1 VRRSLRSSASRLLR
15 RPHVLLWPAGVAL
28 GVAAESAFYG
38 WTDARHWVPDLLA
51 GWSLIGCGLAASTL
65 RPSNRCGTL
74 MAAAGFAWFAPNFS
88 GSSIGA
94 ISWLGAHSF
103 YLYRGPLV
111 QLVLTYPRGRSSSRV
126 ERAAV
131 AGGYVA
137 AVVTPIWRSEGVTI
151 VLAAVLVALAAAG
164 YARAVGRERRA
175 RFYGLGATLFVA
187 GVLAAT
193 AVLRLVVPTVAVK
206 HATLLAYQVALCLL
220 AFALLAG
227 LVRAPWE
234 RVALTDLVVE
244 LGEERSGTLRD
255 ALARAL
261 GDPTLEVAYRL
272 PSGLYVDASGHPVDL
287 AVRRPDRRI
296 TRLVR
301 DGQEVAALIHDEAVL
316 DDPALLD
323 AVAAA
328 ARLTASNARLQAE
341 VRAQVAEVERSR
353 RRLLRAGDEEGRRLE
368 QRLDRGALRRLRS
381 LEQALA
387 GAHARAQP
395 SRLAHIE
402 RAEAQLARTLDKL
415 SELAAGLHPSEL
427 ANGGLRRALTSLAAR
442 TPLPVEVVV
451 PEERLSAEVEVAVYF
466 VCAEG
471 LANIAKYARASRA
484 AVKVSVSEGAV
495 RVEVTDDGVGGA
507 DVCAG
512 TGLRGLADRVEA
524 LGGRLR
530 VESPEGAGTHVVA
543 QIPWVT

>member
-1 VRRSLRSSASRLLR
+1 MLRSLRSSASRLPR
-15 RPHVLLWPAGVAL
+15 RLGLLLWPAGVAA
-28 GVAAESAFYG
+28 GIAAESALYG

-51 GWSLIGCGLAASTL
+51 GWSLIGCGLAAWTL
-65 RPSNRCGTL
+65 RPRSRCGAL
-74 MAAAGFAWFAPNFS
+74 MTAAGFAWFAPNFS

-94 ISWLGAHSF
+94 ISWLSAHSL

-126 ERAAV
+126 ERAGV
-131 AGGYVA
+131 IGGYVA
-137 AVVTPIWRSEGVTI
+137 AVVTPIWTSEVVTI
-151 VLAAVLVALAAAG
+151 VLAALLVALAAVRYAG
-164 YARAVGRERRA
+164 TMGRERRA

-193 AVLRLVVPTVAVK
+193 AVLRLAVPTVAVK
-206 HATLLAYQVALCLL
+206 DATLLAYQVALCLL
-220 AFALLAG
+220 ALALLAG
-227 LVRAPWE
+227 LLRAPWE
-234 RVALTDLVVE
+234 RAALTDLVVE
-244 LGEERSGTLRD
+244 LGEKRSGTLRD

-261 GDPTLEVAYRL
+261 GDPKLEVAYRL
-272 PSGLYVDASGHPVDL
+272 PSGLYVNASGQPVDL
-287 AVRRPDRRI
+287 AVRGPNRRV
-296 TRLVR
+296 TRLEL
-301 DGQEVAALIHDEAVL
+301 DEQEVAALIHDEAVL

-323 AVAAA
+323 AVTAA
-328 ARLTASNARLQAE
+328 ARLTAANARLQAE

-381 LEQALA
+381 LEQVLA
-387 GAHARAQP
+387 GAHARARP
-395 SRLAHIE
+395 SRLVQIE
-402 RAEAQLARTLDKL
+402 RAEAQLALTLDEL
-415 SELAAGLHPSEL
+415 SELAAGLH
-427 ANGGLRRALTSLAAR
+427 
-442 TPLPVEVVV
+442 LPVEVVV
-451 PEERLSAEVEVAVYF
+451 SEERLPAEAEVAVYF
-466 VCAEG
+466 VCSEG

-484 AVKVSVSEGAV
+484 AVKVSVSDGAV

-507 DVCAG
+507 DVSGG

-543 QIPWVT
+543 QIPLR

>member
-1 VRRSLRSSASRLLR
+1 VR
-15 RPHVLLWPAGVAL
+15 G
-28 GVAAESAFYG
+28 
-38 WTDARHWVPDLLA
+38 
-51 GWSLIGCGLAASTL
+51 
-65 RPSNRCGTL
+65 
-74 MAAAGFAWFAPNFS
+74 
-88 GSSIGA
+88 
-94 ISWLGAHSF
+94 
-103 YLYRGPLV
+103 
-111 QLVLTYPRGRSSSRV
+111 
-126 ERAAV
+126 
-131 AGGYVA
+131 
-137 AVVTPIWRSEGVTI
+137 
-151 VLAAVLVALAAAG
+151 
-164 YARAVGRERRA
+164 
-175 RFYGLGATLFVA
+175 
-187 GVLAAT
+187 
-193 AVLRLVVPTVAVK
+193 
-206 HATLLAYQVALCLL
+206 
-220 AFALLAG
+220 
-227 LVRAPWE
+227 
-234 RVALTDLVVE
+234 
-244 LGEERSGTLRD
+244 
-255 ALARAL
+255 
-261 GDPTLEVAYRL
+261 
-272 PSGLYVDASGHPVDL
+272 
-287 AVRRPDRRI
+287 PDRRI

-381 LEQALA
+381 LEQVLA
-387 GAHARAQP
+387 GAHARARP

-402 RAEAQLARTLDKL
+402 RAEAQLALTLDEL

-451 PEERLSAEVEVAVYF
+451 PEERLSVEVEAAVYF
-466 VCAEG
+466 VCSEG
-471 LANIAKYARASRA
+471 LANVAKYARASRA
-484 AVKVSVSEGAV
+484 AVTVLVGDGAV

-507 DVCAG
+507 DVAGG

-530 VESPEGAGTHVVA
+530 VESTEGAGTHVVA

>member
-1 VRRSLRSSASRLLR
+1 VRRSPRSSASRLLR
-15 RPHVLLWPAGVAL
+15 RPDLLLWPAGVAM
-28 GVAAESAFYG
+28 GVAAESALYG

-51 GWSLIGCGLAASTL
+51 GWSLVGCGLAAWTL
-65 RPSNRCGTL
+65 RPRSRCGAL
-74 MAAAGFAWFAPNFS
+74 MAAAGFAWFVPNFS

-94 ISWLGAHSF
+94 IGWLSAHSF

-131 AGGYVA
+131 IGGWVVA
-137 AVVTPIWRSEGVTI
+137 VLAPIWRSEVVTL
-151 VLAAVLVALAAAG
+151 VLAAVLVALATVG
-164 YARAVGRERRA
+164 YAGTIGRERRA
-175 RFYGLGATLFVA
+175 RVYGLGATLFVA
-187 GVLAAT
+187 GVLTAT
-193 AVLRLVVPTVAVK
+193 AVLRLAVPTVAVN

-227 LVRAPWE
+227 LLRAPWE
-234 RVALTDLVVE
+234 GAALTDLVVE

-272 PSGLYVDASGHPVDL
+272 PSGRYVDASGQPVDL
-287 AVRRPDRRI
+287 AVRGPDRRV
-296 TRLVR
+296 TRLEL
-301 DGQEVAALIHDEAVL
+301 DGQEVATLIHDEAVL

-323 AVAAA
+323 AVTAA

-341 VRAQVAEVERSR
+341 VRAQVTEVERSR

-381 LEQALA
+381 LEQVLA
-387 GAHARAQP
+387 DAHARARP
-395 SRLAHIE
+395 SRLVQIE
-402 RAEAQLARTLDKL
+402 RAEAQLARTLDEL

-427 ANGGLRRALTSLAAR
+427 ANGGLRRALASLAAR
-442 TPLPVEVVV
+442 TTLPVEVVV
-451 PEERLSAEVEVAVYF
+451 SKERLPAEVEAAVYF

-484 AVKVSVSEGAV
+484 AVTVSVSDGAV

-507 DVCAG
+507 DVAGG

-524 LGGRLR
+524 LGGSLR
-530 VESPEGAGTHVVA
+530 VESPDGAGTHVVA
-543 QIPWVT
+543 QIPSVT